1 MNIFVIFFLILERG
15 IKIYFFFINFY
26 LKFFNKCILYIY
38 GCFFF
43 LDIGYI
49 LIIMVLRIV
58 KLGYLKRFSSKL
70 LIVVFKEYYFKLI
83 YDIFFINY

>member
-1 MNIFVIFFLILERG
+1 MYIVYLWM
-15 IKIYFFFINFY
+15 FFFFV
-26 LKFFNKCILYIY
+26 
-38 GCFFF
+38 
-43 LDIGYI
+43 DIGYI
-49 LIIMVLRIV
+49 FIMVLRIV